1 MDKSISVV
9 QITLGPTNYK
19 NFVAITYALGDWHD
33 REEGV
38 LFMLKLYHA
47 HHSTCSQKVRIAL
60 AEKGVPFESELMD
73 LANNEHLEP
82 EYLKLNP
89 NGVVPTLVHDDAPIT
104 DSSVIVE
111 YIDEVFP
118 DHELLPDD
126 PVARAR
132 VRAWM
137 RFLDEV
143 PTYAVRIPSFNKA
156 FLPRYEGLTH
166 EQFVENEAGSRPLRK
181 HFYLKMSENGFGA
194 DAVQE
199 SIDQLTLTCSRIQK
213 AIEKGPWLA
222 GEMYTLADVVAAPL
236 IDRVADLGMSDLWVD
251 EFPLVEDWLQRIKAR
266 PAYSKAMY
274 HGSRLSEGHQISEL
288 LKDNA

>member
-1 MDKSISVV
+1 
-9 QITLGPTNYK
+9 
-19 NFVAITYALGDWHD
+19 
-33 REEGV
+33 
-38 LFMLKLYHA
+38 MLKLYHA

-60 AEKGVPFESELMD
+60 AEKGVPFESRLVD

-118 DHELLPDD
+118 GHELLPDD

-199 SIDQLTLTCSRIQK
+199 SIDQLTLTCSRIQE

-251 EFPLVEDWLQRIKAR
+251 DFPLVEDWLQRIKAR
-266 PAYSKAMY
+266 PAYSTAIY